1 MSSLLTEENQ
11 SDIKYHHCCQK
22 ENQSDIKGLLPA
34 VVLRVIKLSKD
45 HLPSLE
51 GAKSQH
57 CSHFKGKLFPEK
69 NIIQFSLR
77 GGTAG
82 FHWSLTPKK

>member
-34 VVLRVIKLSKD
+34 VILRVIKLSKD

-57 CSHFKGKLFPEK
+57 FIALFPQGKPFPEK
-69 NIIQFSLR
+69 NII
-77 GGTAG
+77 
-82 FHWSLTPKK
+82 